1 MEAVKRE
8 SSTVASKKR
17 DRWDEKQ
24 TGGNLLTAGD
34 VYLEILEVF
43 WEISGT
49 VPAAVVTSSHFGMIL
64 REYER

>member
-8 SSTVASKKR
+8 SYTVASEKR

-24 TGGNLLTAGD
+24 TGGNLPIAGD

-43 WEISGT
+43 WNIWNCTGCCMSLALTSG
-49 VPAAVVTSSHFGMIL
+49 
-64 REYER
+64 